1 MKNDRKVH
9 IATSLSV
16 LAFFI
21 AGAVIIANN
30 DLTNQSKE
38 SPSTITYKE
47 PKKQTRKIGTV
58 IEVPDTSADENS
70 ENVPEENAQKEQ
82 TYIPAT
88 NYYYGGNNSETPHSD
103 NGPVNPSQNDEPQDG
118 PDQHDDQG
126 QGDPQTPPEPEDP
139 YIHENDDP
147 YDPNVKYMQTI
158 TYSDIESMSDGEEIT
173 LVDKRDGKEYLV
185 RKEYIQIYGS
195 DYPTLV
201 MVNSLSLGSDEK
213 PMYLTPKYTNIS
225 KNYVLPKSSEWDAA
239 VDRAEEYD
247 YYSNYNE
254 EDLSEEELIAL
265 NIDENGNYKYTDRA
279 AIASSDYSYMEE
291 VPTMVQYNVTESI
304 CPRNWHLPVTG
315 SNYNSLDE
323 PQIEGMINEVDF
335 IRNIIFNNEDDHK
348 EYIANGTLHRIF
360 YDSGNSYIGADYYVP
375 FATNR
380 KTNVYCIWGSSQA
393 ADWTT
398 TIDMNGGEIA
408 YAGELDEE
416 SWTYK
421 FEKSEKLN
429 INFSS
434 HSEVYLKYY
443 GKVVER
449 EGYTLLGFSRNK
461 DATEPDKGL
470 SINNELKLMDKDVI
484 YAVWKNN
491 NATIDNPEDYI
502 YEDNSPYDPNVRY
515 MQTIGYAEI
524 NDMNIGDTMELVD
537 KRNGE
542 TYTVKR
548 VRYGMDEVNTI
559 VMTED
564 LKLGSTEKPMVL
576 TSEYSDVSGRYILP
590 KATTETPEAGEPKS
604 VVKIDGSDY
613 KYTNLAAIAT
623 SDYSEM
629 YNTEGEAYEDYNVY
643 DSICPKGWHL
653 PMTWVNGKYNMPFK
667 SPYGNELQ
675 QIEDDI
681 WEKEYNTF
689 ATATLHS
696 IMQDDGT
703 YLIGAGFFHAPFE
716 NNELVGVRC
725 FWGESLLNEDDMYVT
740 IDGNGG
746 KVFGESGL
754 WYGGWVEADSLY
766 IPYHVWYMDGFCDNF
781 YVERDGYY
789 YLGLSRNKDA
799 TSPDPD
805 LMNCKNMNIRYHDK
819 YYAVWQKA
827 TPVAVKYIMNGG
839 SYYDE
844 ENDINLEELNTVY
857 DWAFISRYNFENGEA
872 YTNATLEDSYTE
884 GDTVK
889 KVITVTSGPNW
900 GRLEYDLAEGDTVCF
915 GEGRRMPWDKSE
927 ADYLA
932 EFYDHDGSGE
942 CFTGKGAFG
951 SIYKDDGFTLQ
962 YNITNPES
970 KFALEIATNVY
981 YRGVQSGI
989 DPKEYNITPP
999 EGYEFVGWSTTPD
1012 GEVEYVPS
1020 ETATSKDVRVMDLID
1035 RDIVLYAIYMQI

>member
-1 MKNDRKVH
+1 MKNDRKIH

-16 LAFFI
+16 LALFLT
-21 AGAVIIANN
+21 GAFIIANN
-30 DLTNQSKE
+30 DLSNQSKD
-38 SPSTITYKE
+38 SSTTITYKE
-47 PKKQTRKIGTV
+47 PKKQTRKVGIV

-103 NGPVNPSQNDEPQDG
+103 NGPVNPSKNDEPQDG

-139 YIHENDDP
+139 YIHENDGP
-147 YDPNVKYMQTI
+147 YDPNVK
-158 TYSDIESMSDGEEIT
+158 
-173 LVDKRDGKEYLV
+173 
-185 RKEYIQIYGS
+185 
-195 DYPTLV
+195 
-201 MVNSLSLGSDEK
+201 
-213 PMYLTPKYTNIS
+213 
-225 KNYVLPKSSEWDAA
+225 
-239 VDRAEEYD
+239 
-247 YYSNYNE
+247 
-254 EDLSEEELIAL
+254 
-265 NIDENGNYKYTDRA
+265 
-279 AIASSDYSYMEE
+279 
-291 VPTMVQYNVTESI
+291 
-304 CPRNWHLPVTG
+304 
-315 SNYNSLDE
+315 
-323 PQIEGMINEVDF
+323 
-335 IRNIIFNNEDDHK
+335 
-348 EYIANGTLHRIF
+348 
-360 YDSGNSYIGADYYVP
+360 
-375 FATNR
+375 
-380 KTNVYCIWGSSQA
+380 
-393 ADWTT
+393 
-398 TIDMNGGEIA
+398 
-408 YAGELDEE
+408 
-416 SWTYK
+416 
-421 FEKSEKLN
+421 
-429 INFSS
+429 
-434 HSEVYLKYY
+434 
-443 GKVVER
+443 
-449 EGYTLLGFSRNK
+449 
-461 DATEPDKGL
+461 
-470 SINNELKLMDKDVI
+470 
-484 YAVWKNN
+484 
-491 NATIDNPEDYI
+491 
-502 YEDNSPYDPNVRY
+502 Y

-548 VRYGMDEVNTI
+548 VRYGMDQVDTI
-559 VMTED
+559 IMTEN

-576 TSEYSDVSGRYILP
+576 TSEYSDISENYILP
-590 KATTETPEAGEPKS
+590 KATTETPEVGEPKII
-604 VVKIDGSDY
+604 VKIDDSDY
-613 KYTNLAAIAT
+613 KYTNLTAIAT
-623 SDYSEM
+623 SDYSGI
-629 YNTEGEAYEDYNVY
+629 YHSDDGEYADYNVY

-653 PMTWVNGKYNMPFK
+653 PMTWNNDTYNTPLK
-667 SPYGNELQ
+667 SQYGNEVQ
-675 QIEDDI
+675 QLDENM
-681 WEKEYNTF
+681 WERENNLY

-696 IMQDDGT
+696 IMQEDGT
-703 YLIGAGFFHAPFE
+703 YLIGAGHIQTPFV
-716 NNELVGVRC
+716 NNELVNVRC
-725 FWGESLLNEDDMYVT
+725 IWGESLLNEDDQYVT

-746 KVFGESGL
+746 KVFGEDSSG
-754 WYGGWVEADSLY
+754 YNGWIEDDSLNIRY
-766 IPYHVWYMDGFCDNF
+766 FIWYMDGFCNNF
-781 YVERDGYY
+781 DVEREDYY

-857 DWAFISRYNFENGEA
+857 DWTFISRYNFENGEA

-932 EFYDHDGSGE
+932 EFYDRDGSGE

-1020 ETATSKDVRVMDLID
+1020 ETVTSKDARVIDLID